1 MKKLRCGVIGLGR
14 VGKMHVENRVGKMHV
29 ENMYLLPQLDI
40 ICAADYFIEEMSDWL
55 YSVNITSGY
64 KNYQELLQRDDI
76 EAVFIFTSTDMHEE
90 IVTAAAQAGKHIF
103 CEKPLSMNEDEQASM
118 AVLRK
123 VKEKGVTL
131 QVAFNRRFD
140 PQFHEVF
147 ELVRSGKIGRP
158 QMIKI
163 TSRDPD
169 LLPHDL
175 IKRIGGLIFD
185 FTMHDFDMARFMMQD
200 EVSEVYVK
208 GNTLIDPSL
217 KNIDDVD
224 TLAVMLTFR
233 NGGYALI
240 DNSRR
245 AVYGYDQRV
254 EVFGSEGMA
263 YADNVSESTVKVF
276 NSQHCIMKNPLPD
289 FTVRYREAYRTE
301 ILHFIDSVL
310 HHTPVVCTGE
320 DALLAQRIAIAAQQ
334 SLKSGLPVKI
344 TSDIYL

>member
-1 MKKLRCGVIGLGR
+1 MKKLRCGVIGLG
-14 VGKMHVENRVGKMHV
+14 RVGKMHV

-224 TLAVMLTFR
+224 TLAVMLAFR

>member
-1 MKKLRCGVIGLGR
+1 MKKLRCGVIGLG
-14 VGKMHVENRVGKMHV
+14 RVGKMHV

-118 AVLRK
+118 AALRK

>member
-1 MKKLRCGVIGLGR
+1 MKKLRCGVIGLG
-14 VGKMHVENRVGKMHV
+14 RVGKMHV

-344 TSDIYL
+344 TSDIYLTASVNNE

>member
-1 MKKLRCGVIGLGR
+1 MKKLRCGVIGLG
-14 VGKMHVENRVGKMHV
+14 RVGKMHV

-90 IVTAAAQAGKHIF
+90 IVTAAAQVGKHIF

>member
-1 MKKLRCGVIGLGR
+1 MKKLRCGVIGLG
-14 VGKMHVENRVGKMHV
+14 RVGKMHV

-140 PQFHEVF
+140 PQLHEVF

>member
-1 MKKLRCGVIGLGR
+1 MKKLRCGVIGLG
-14 VGKMHVENRVGKMHV
+14 RVGKMHV

-90 IVTAAAQAGKHIF
+90 IVTAAAQAGKYIF

>member
-1 MKKLRCGVIGLGR
+1 MKKLRCGVIGLG
-14 VGKMHVENRVGKMHV
+14 RVGKMHV

-169 LLPHDL
+169 LLPHEL

-185 FTMHDFDMARFMMQD
+185 FTMHDFDMARFMMQN

>member
-1 MKKLRCGVIGLGR
+1 MKKLRCGVIGLG
-14 VGKMHVENRVGKMHV
+14 RVGKMHV

-233 NGGYALI
+233 NGGYPLI

>member
-1 MKKLRCGVIGLGR
+1 MKKLRCGVIGLG
-14 VGKMHVENRVGKMHV
+14 RVGKMHV

-64 KNYQELLQRDDI
+64 KNYQELLQHDDI

>member
-1 MKKLRCGVIGLGR
+1 MKKLRCGVIGLG
-14 VGKMHVENRVGKMHV
+14 RVGKMHV

-276 NSQHCIMKNPLPD
+276 NSQHCIMKNPPPD

>member
-1 MKKLRCGVIGLGR
+1 MKKLRCGVIGLG
-14 VGKMHVENRVGKMHV
+14 RVGKMHV

-147 ELVRSGKIGRP
+147 ELVRSGKIGQP

>member
-1 MKKLRCGVIGLGR
+1 MKKLRCGVIGLG
-14 VGKMHVENRVGKMHV
+14 RVGKMHV

-175 IKRIGGLIFD
+175 IKRIGGLIFG

>member
-1 MKKLRCGVIGLGR
+1 MKKLRCGVIGLG
-14 VGKMHVENRVGKMHV
+14 RVGKMHV

-90 IVTAAAQAGKHIF
+90 IVTAVAQAGKHIF

>member
-1 MKKLRCGVIGLGR
+1 MKKLRCGVIGLG
-14 VGKMHVENRVGKMHV
+14 RVGKMHV

-233 NGGYALI
+233 NSGYALI

-276 NSQHCIMKNPLPD
+276 NSQHCVMKNPLPD

>member
-1 MKKLRCGVIGLGR
+1 MKKLRCGVIGLG
-14 VGKMHVENRVGKMHV
+14 RVGKMHV

-64 KNYQELLQRDDI
+64 KNYQELLQRDNI

-263 YADNVSESTVKVF
+263 YADNVSESMVKVF

>member
-1 MKKLRCGVIGLGR
+1 MKKLRCGVIGLG
-14 VGKMHVENRVGKMHV
+14 RVGKMHV

-320 DALLAQRIAIAAQQ
+320 DALLSQRIAIAAQQ

>member
-1 MKKLRCGVIGLGR
+1 MKKLRCGVIGLG
-14 VGKMHVENRVGKMHV
+14 RVGKMHV

-158 QMIKI
+158 QIIKI

>member
-1 MKKLRCGVIGLGR
+1 MKKLRCGVIGLG
-14 VGKMHVENRVGKMHV
+14 RVGKMHV

-254 EVFGSEGMA
+254 EGFGSEGMA

>member
-1 MKKLRCGVIGLGR
+1 MKKLRCGVIGLG
-14 VGKMHVENRVGKMHV
+14 RVGKMHV

-175 IKRIGGLIFD
+175 IKRICGLIFD

>member
-1 MKKLRCGVIGLGR
+1 MKKLRCGVIGLG
-14 VGKMHVENRVGKMHV
+14 RVGKMHV

-175 IKRIGGLIFD
+175 INRIGGLIFD

>member
-1 MKKLRCGVIGLGR
+1 MKKLRCGVIGLG
-14 VGKMHVENRVGKMHV
+14 RVGKMHV

-103 CEKPLSMNEDEQASM
+103 CEKPLSMNEDERASM

>member
-1 MKKLRCGVIGLGR
+1 MKKLRCGVIGLG
-14 VGKMHVENRVGKMHV
+14 RVGKMHV

-263 YADNVSESTVKVF
+263 YADNVSESAVKVF

>member
-1 MKKLRCGVIGLGR
+1 MKKLRCGVIGLG
-14 VGKMHVENRVGKMHV
+14 RVGKMHV

-90 IVTAAAQAGKHIF
+90 IVTAAAQAGKRIF

>member
-1 MKKLRCGVIGLGR
+1 MKKLRCGVIGLG
-14 VGKMHVENRVGKMHV
+14 RVGKMHV

-208 GNTLIDPSL
+208 GNTLIDPGL

>member
-1 MKKLRCGVIGLGR
+1 MKKLRCGVIGLG
-14 VGKMHVENRVGKMHV
+14 RVGKMHV

-103 CEKPLSMNEDEQASM
+103 CEKPLSMNEGEQASM

>member
-1 MKKLRCGVIGLGR
+1 MKKLRCGVIGLG
-14 VGKMHVENRVGKMHV
+14 RVGKMHV

-344 TSDIYL
+344 TNDIYL

>member
-1 MKKLRCGVIGLGR
+1 MKKLRCGVIGLG
-14 VGKMHVENRVGKMHV
+14 RVGKMHV

-131 QVAFNRRFD
+131 QVAFNRHFD

>member
-1 MKKLRCGVIGLGR
+1 MKKLRCGVIGLG
-14 VGKMHVENRVGKMHV
+14 RVGKMHV

-224 TLAVMLTFR
+224 TIAVMLTFR

>member
-1 MKKLRCGVIGLGR
+1 MKKLRCGVISLG
-14 VGKMHVENRVGKMHV
+14 RVGKMHV

>member
-1 MKKLRCGVIGLGR
+1 MKKLRCGVIGLG
-14 VGKMHVENRVGKMHV
+14 RVGKMHV

-147 ELVRSGKIGRP
+147 ELVHSGKIGRP

>member
-14 VGKMHVENRVGKMHV
+14 VGKMHVEN
-29 ENMYLLPQLDI
+29 MYLLHQLDI

>member
-1 MKKLRCGVIGLGR
+1 MKKLRCGVIGLG
-14 VGKMHVENRVGKMHV
+14 RVGKMHV

-147 ELVRSGKIGRP
+147 ELERSGKIGRP

>member
-14 VGKMHVENRVGKMHV
+14 VGKMHVEN
-29 ENMYLLPQLDI
+29 MYLLPQLDI
-40 ICAADYFIEEMSDWL
+40 VCAADYFIDEMSDWL

-64 KNYQELLQRDDI
+64 KNYHELLQRDDI

-90 IVTAAAQAGKHIF
+90 IVTAAAHAGKHIL

-140 PQFHEVF
+140 PQFHELF

-208 GNTLIDPSL
+208 GNTLIDPCL

-224 TLAVMLTFR
+224 TLVVILTFR

-276 NSQHCIMKNPLPD
+276 NSQHCVMQNPLPD

-310 HHTPVVCTGE
+310 YHTPVVCTGE
-320 DALLAQRIAIAAQQ
+320 DALLAQRIAIAAQK

-344 TSDIYL
+344 SSDIYL

>member
-1 MKKLRCGVIGLGR
+1 MKKLRCGVIGLG
-14 VGKMHVENRVGKMHV
+14 RVGKMHV

-90 IVTAAAQAGKHIF
+90 IVTAAAQAGMHIF

-123 VKEKGVTL
+123 VKEKEVTL

>member
-1 MKKLRCGVIGLGR
+1 MKKLRCGVIGLG
-14 VGKMHVENRVGKMHV
+14 RVGKMHV

-40 ICAADYFIEEMSDWL
+40 ICAADYFIVEMSDWL

>member
-1 MKKLRCGVIGLGR
+1 MKKLRCGVIGLG
-14 VGKMHVENRVGKMHV
+14 RVGKMHV

-40 ICAADYFIEEMSDWL
+40 ICAADYFIEDMSDWL
-55 YSVNITSGY
+55 CSVNITSGY

-90 IVTAAAQAGKHIF
+90 IVMAAAQAGKHIF

-147 ELVRSGKIGRP
+147 DLVRSGKIGRP

-276 NSQHCIMKNPLPD
+276 NSQHCVMKNPLPD

-344 TSDIYL
+344 ASDIYL

>member
-1 MKKLRCGVIGLGR
+1 MEKLRCGVIGLG
-14 VGKMHVENRVGKMHV
+14 RVGKMHV

>member
-1 MKKLRCGVIGLGR
+1 MKKLRCGVIGLG
-14 VGKMHVENRVGKMHV
+14 RVGKMHV

-103 CEKPLSMNEDEQASM
+103 CEKPLSMNKDEQASM

>member
-1 MKKLRCGVIGLGR
+1 MKKLRCGVIGLG
-14 VGKMHVENRVGKMHV
+14 RVGKMHV

-76 EAVFIFTSTDMHEE
+76 EAVFILTSTDMHEE

>member
-1 MKKLRCGVIGLGR
+1 MKKLRCGVIGLG
-14 VGKMHVENRVGKMHV
+14 RVGKMHV

-276 NSQHCIMKNPLPD
+276 NSQNCIMKNPLPD

-310 HHTPVVCTGE
+310 RHTPVVCTGE